1 MGRFAMTLPNLCGAG
16 RRPPRSIGRTIA
28 VQSQHVRPYSGPR
41 VVSLAITAIAL
52 LATGCGEGYRDAP
65 PPPAATSKG
74 SEKTTAFKQGCLAL
88 RKSEPK
94 NLLLQRLA
102 KLAGQKYVVCRKISS
117 ALEKRTALDLA
128 ATEDVEQVSDA
139 SLIFT
144 LTKLSDLSLADNR
157 LANLKGIRKLTAL
170 GSLDVSGN
178 VALGQADE
186 GGESPSWQA
195 VGRLP
200 LRVLNIAMTKTDN
213 LAPFTTLYF
222 LESLDIT
229 GNDNITDLS
238 PIGRLEKLTA
248 LEATGIA
255 LGTTT
260 KATRQNCP
268 VDAKSPAV
276 KAFCQALVK
285 PPGAGEGYE
294 DEDAGNGLAI
304 D

>member
-1 MGRFAMTLPNLCGAG
+1 M
-16 RRPPRSIGRTIA
+16 
-28 VQSQHVRPYSGPR
+28 
-41 VVSLAITAIAL
+41 AIAAFAL
-52 LATGCGEGYRDAP
+52 VSCGEGYHEAP
-65 PPPAATSKG
+65 PQTGTPKG
-74 SEKTTAFKQGCLAL
+74 GQKSTAFKQGCLAL
-88 RKSEPK
+88 RKSDPK
-94 NLLLQRLA
+94 NLLLIRLA
-102 KLAGQKYVVCRKISS
+102 KLAKQKHVVCRKISS
-117 ALEKRTALDLA
+117 DLEKRTTLDLA

-144 LTKLSDLSLADNR
+144 LTRLSDLSLADNR
-157 LANLKGIRKLTAL
+157 LTNLKGIRKLTAL
-170 GSLDVSGN
+170 NRLDVSGN

-200 LRVLNIAMTKTDN
+200 LRALNIAMTKTDN
-213 LAPFTTLYF
+213 LAPFSTLYF
-222 LESLDIT
+222 LESLDLT
-229 GNDNITDLS
+229 GNENITDLS

-276 KAFCQALVK
+276 KEFCQTLIK
-285 PPGAGEGYE
+285 PPGDGEDYE
-294 DEDAGNGLAI
+294 
-304 D
+304 